1 MTGKQRVGSLG
12 AHVSFSAMSVQVT
25 SEIGRLGAVL
35 VHPPGAELYA
45 VTPSTRADYL
55 YDDIIDVVAAQ
66 REHRRFVAL
75 LERFAEVYHV
85 RDLLAEVLADTA
97 VRDRLM
103 REMLDVVPALP
114 LARELREMPP
124 DDLVRVLVEGM
135 EDIPGPLTRALNE
148 AGYLLPPLPNLF
160 FTRDVAMAINDKV
173 MIGSM
178 RYSVRWSE
186 ALAMKAI
193 FRYNP
198 RVTNRGI
205 VYDGS
210 LEHRMNYTLEG
221 GDVHPLRRDAIVIG
235 FSERSSPAAIDHL
248 AAVLFAGTEI
258 TDIIVIVMPG
268 EEIAIHL
275 DMIFTQVDRELC
287 VISPRHFI
295 GPGRLPIL
303 HWRKGASDMREMDS
317 VFDALAACDLPMEPI
332 LCGGDNRRT
341 QEREQCSSGCNV
353 FAVRPGVVLS
363 YARNYATI
371 QEMEKTGFRVMAAS
385 AFLGGEQTL
394 ADDERG
400 VITFDG
406 GELVRGG
413 GGPRCMTCPITRED
427 PWS

>member
-1 MTGKQRVGSLG
+1 
-12 AHVSFSAMSVQVT
+12 MSVHVT

-75 LERFAEVYHV
+75 LERFAEVYQV
-85 RDLLAEVLADTA
+85 RDLLAEVLADIG

-103 REMLDVVPALP
+103 KEMLDVVPALP

-148 AGYLLPPLPNLF
+148 SGYLLPPLPNLF
-160 FTRDVAMAINDKV
+160 FTRDVAMAINDQV

-248 AAVLFAGTEI
+248 ASVLFAGTEI
-258 TDIIVIVMPG
+258 TDIIIVVMPG

-303 HWRKGASDMREMDS
+303 HWRKGASDMREMES

-332 LCGGDNRRT
+332 LCGGDTRRT
-341 QEREQCSSGCNV
+341 QEREQWSSGCNF

-371 QEMEKTGFRVMAAS
+371 REMEKTGFRVMAAS

-394 ADDERG
+394 ADDERA